1 MSEIMRSMDRRDE
14 STVRKT
20 TRALWSER
28 LIEEVGGQRYTL
40 TQRGFSAAVA
50 IATELTLR

>member
-20 TRALWSER
+20 IRALWSER